1 MGYRA
6 QTYLI
11 CQFTKKEQTIM
22 QAQMTTPTM
31 SAQDATRIPA
41 LSHEEAMRLTAV
53 ELERFTSLAESL
65 SQDDWDK
72 PTACSLWTVKD
83 IVAHQASH
91 VSSFTSLG
99 SFISQFSPKTLFPYF
114 AKGMSPLDAWNQ
126 AEVDRRRDQS
136 PEAHIAEIRKDTAK
150 SLQGKNNIPAWLRA
164 ITLPLPGF
172 DQPRSM
178 GYLFDIIYT
187 RDMWMHRL
195 DICKATGLKMQ
206 LDSLHDARLVAL
218 IIYDLAM
225 KSKSGL
231 HGRSAIL
238 DLTGIAGGRYQIGQ
252 AEKAEVTIEIDTLS
266 FCILTS
272 GREKAA
278 NLMTNGLVQFHG
290 DSAFGREVLNF
301 CENRVLY

>member
-31 SAQDATRIPA
+31 SAQDASRIPA

-99 SFISQFSPKTLFPYF
+99 
-114 AKGMSPLDAWNQ
+114 
-126 AEVDRRRDQS
+126 
-136 PEAHIAEIRKDTAK
+136 
-150 SLQGKNNIPAWLRA
+150 
-164 ITLPLPGF
+164 
-172 DQPRSM
+172 
-178 GYLFDIIYT
+178 
-187 RDMWMHRL
+187 
-195 DICKATGLKMQ
+195 
-206 LDSLHDARLVAL
+206 
-218 IIYDLAM
+218 
-225 KSKSGL
+225 
-231 HGRSAIL
+231 
-238 DLTGIAGGRYQIGQ
+238 
-252 AEKAEVTIEIDTLS
+252 
-266 FCILTS
+266 
-272 GREKAA
+272 
-278 NLMTNGLVQFHG
+278 
-290 DSAFGREVLNF
+290 
-301 CENRVLY
+301 